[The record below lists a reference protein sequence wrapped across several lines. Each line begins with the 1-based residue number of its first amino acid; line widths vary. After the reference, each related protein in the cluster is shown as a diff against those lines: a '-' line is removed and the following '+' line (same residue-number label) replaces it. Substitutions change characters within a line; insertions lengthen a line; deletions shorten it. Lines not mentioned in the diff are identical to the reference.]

1 MSNNSPALQAGLT
14 RLSYDLGRIIDTP
27 AQAKARAAQES
38 AQALN
43 WVPCPHCL
51 AGKGQRCRTA
61 AGKPAAKAHR
71 ARYAEAR
78 AASV

>member
-1 MSNNSPALQAGLT
+1 MSNSPAHQAGLS

-27 AQAKARAAQES
+27 AQAKARAAQET
-38 AQALN
+38 AQAFN
-43 WVPCPHCL
+43 WVACPHCL

-61 AGKPAAKAHR
+61 SGKLAAKVHR

-78 AASV
+78 AAAM